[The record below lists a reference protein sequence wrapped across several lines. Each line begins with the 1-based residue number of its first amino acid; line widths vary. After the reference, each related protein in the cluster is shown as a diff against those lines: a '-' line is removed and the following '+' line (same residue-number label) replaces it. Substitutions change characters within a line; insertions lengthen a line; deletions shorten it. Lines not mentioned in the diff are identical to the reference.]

1 LRRTGEVHFFFGVL
15 LAETEADHVGCRWR
29 ILTISML
36 SRNMAQRALVAIF
49 AINAV
54 AAAAAA
60 IVLAVAPGVIPSVAG
75 IEIDRSQ
82 NLMPYLLAAA
92 ELAIAALA
100 ALAIRSRS
108 TEAKRIA
115 ISVLITFHA
124 GSAVAGIAAVTQGA
138 GIVVTLNVAVRLI
151 IIAALA
157 VCAPARIVGTV

>member
-1 LRRTGEVHFFFGVL
+1 M
-15 LAETEADHVGCRWR
+15 
-29 ILTISML
+29 SML
-36 SRNMAQRALVAIF
+36 SENMAQRALVAIF
-49 AINAV
+49 ALNAV

-60 IVLAVAPGVIPSVAG
+60 IVLAVAPGGIPSLAG
-75 IEIDRSQ
+75 IAIDRSQ

-108 TEAKRIA
+108 TEVKRIVV
-115 ISVLITFHA
+115 SVLIIFHA

-138 GIVVTLNVAVRLI
+138 GVVVTLNVAVRII

-157 VCAPARIVGTV
+157 VCAPARLVSP

>member
-1 LRRTGEVHFFFGVL
+1 M
-15 LAETEADHVGCRWR
+15 
-29 ILTISML
+29 SML
-36 SRNMAQRALVAIF
+36 SENMAQRALVAIF
-49 AINAV
+49 ALNAV

-60 IVLAVAPGVIPSVAG
+60 IVLAVAPGVIPSLAG
-75 IEIDRSQ
+75 IAIDQSQ

-108 TEAKRIA
+108 TEVKRMVV
-115 ISVLITFHA
+115 SVLIIFHA

-138 GIVVTLNVAVRLI
+138 GVVVTLNVAVRVI

-157 VCAPARIVGTV
+157 VCAPARLVSP